1 MKDRRATF
9 FAHAIKAIGKKR
21 ADYDERYY
29 KYILQKLKIK
39 INPLLMDEL
48 NLKKRVLYRSSS
60 TNAVIRPSRR
70 KNLKQGAV

>member
-21 ADYDERYY
+21 ADYDESYY
-29 KYILQKLKIK
+29 KNVLHKLKIK
-39 INPLLMDEL
+39 INPLLMDEP

-60 TNAVIRPSRR
+60 TNPVIRPSRS
-70 KNLKQGAV
+70 KNLKLGVV